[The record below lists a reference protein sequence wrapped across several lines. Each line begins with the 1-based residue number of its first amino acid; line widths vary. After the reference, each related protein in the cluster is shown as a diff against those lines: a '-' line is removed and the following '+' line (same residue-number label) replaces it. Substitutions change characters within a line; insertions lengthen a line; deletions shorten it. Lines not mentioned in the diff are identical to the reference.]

1 MSEAPD
7 PAIRERTFLYSVR
20 AVRLFEYICREG
32 KSASAE
38 ILGEQ
43 FLRCATSLGAAIDEA
58 QHCETRLEYM
68 HKVAEAEKDAR
79 ESLYWLRLMKDTEAV
94 PAKRILPFEQDT
106 REIVTLLKQRAQAT
120 RVRPVKRPA
129 RQ

>member
-1 MSEAPD
+1 MSETFD

-43 FLRCATSLGAAIDEA
+43 FLRCATSLGAAVDEA
-58 QHCETRLEYM
+58 QHVDSRLDYLE
-68 HKVAEAEKDAR
+68 KLAEAEKDAR

-106 REIVTLLKQRAQAT
+106 REIVTLLKANAQG
-120 RVRPVKRPA
+120 VKTRPA
-129 RQ
+129 RRAAR